1 MKRVCKKMVN
11 YSLVK
16 QDKKAIEKI
25 LAQRSHLRFMQYCW
39 QDKSEDFKIGIHT
52 RELCRQIDIA
62 FEDFKKGKSTFL
74 VVKMPFRHGKSQILS
89 RFLPSHFLGEFPDK
103 EVMLVTYASSLTEKF
118 SRYARNL
125 LSTKQYK
132 ELYPNIELSSQNR
145 GVQSWGIEG
154 HLGQVTASGLTSGLT
169 GNGYHLGL
177 LDDYCASRKDAES
190 DVIRAS
196 SWESFK
202 DDFLTR
208 RAPVSITIVLATPWH
223 VDDIIGRI
231 EKKIDKQSPEYD
243 PAFPPFKILSF
254 PATNGSVIVGVKNK
268 NKYGDLKYHEEEIN
282 YDYLFPERFEAE
294 WYTQQF
300 ASLGEYSA
308 SALLQCS
315 PQRRSG
321 NLLKMSG
328 VKVHNNIADFPNIK
342 YYRVWD
348 LAHSEKQRMK
358 DDPDWTSGTLL
369 GFRYVNNVLELWI
382 KNVVRIRAKAPER
395 DNLIRA
401 VAEKDGPSVVIGVE
415 SSLDSKDAV
424 SIMAAILKGKRVVK
438 EIKTKGDKVARMS
451 YLEPVFDAGNVHI
464 LSDTWNFDWEKEL
477 KEFPSGAHDDQVDN
491 LSAGF
496 VLFDNN
502 KHKEIGHIQ
511 LSGV

>member
-1 MKRVCKKMVN
+1 MPLSFTFFQSIFPCHLDTSMP
-11 YSLVK
+11 LV
-16 QDKKAIEKI
+16 
-25 LAQRSHLRFMQYCW
+25 
-39 QDKSEDFKIGIHT
+39 
-52 RELCRQIDIA
+52 
-62 FEDFKKGKSTFL
+62 
-74 VVKMPFRHGKSQILS
+74 
-89 RFLPSHFLGEFPDK
+89 
-103 EVMLVTYASSLTEKF
+103 
-118 SRYARNL
+118 
-125 LSTKQYK
+125 
-132 ELYPNIELSSQNR
+132 
-145 GVQSWGIEG
+145 
-154 HLGQVTASGLTSGLT
+154 
-169 GNGYHLGL
+169 
-177 LDDYCASRKDAES
+177 
-190 DVIRAS
+190 
-196 SWESFK
+196 
-202 DDFLTR
+202 
-208 RAPVSITIVLATPWH
+208 
-223 VDDIIGRI
+223 
-231 EKKIDKQSPEYD
+231 
-243 PAFPPFKILSF
+243 LSF
-254 PATNGSVIVGVKNK
+254 PATNGSVIVGVLNK
-268 NKYGDLKYHEEEIN
+268 DKYGDLKYHEEELN

-328 VKVHNNIADFPNIK
+328 IKVHNNIADFPNIK

-424 SIMAAILKGKRVVK
+424 SIMAAILKGKRVVR